1 MSLFYTLLF
10 CIFFYFNSSISSQ
23 SFKLN
28 SSNWSSVS
36 LSLQN
41 NASFLLNS
49 FRASSIRSSQRLGS
63 QFYVDDVFSF
73 ATVDSGPVLNFPNP
87 FRVSEGTTLSFNLNS
102 SSFSSPI
109 EFLLYNLFGEEVF
122 RSSFAFNHPNLTI
135 TPVTVSNIN
144 IFNFKFFFGPS
155 FFNSDYVLPG
165 VYFYIVRSAD
175 MLIGKGKMGIIP

>member
-1 MSLFYTLLF
+1 MSFN
-10 CIFFYFNSSISSQ
+10 FNSS

-28 SSNWSSVS
+28 SLSFNLCS
-36 LSLQN
+36 LSLN
-41 NASFLLNS
+41 
-49 FRASSIRSSQRLGS
+49 RRS
-63 QFYVDDVFSF
+63 
-73 ATVDSGPVLNFPNP
+73 
-87 FRVSEGTTLSFNLNS
+87 LSFNLNS